1 MEPAAAVTP
10 TPIMMPTMAERAGA
24 LRDICRFIAPGATP
38 EYNGRMGASASLN
51 SVYGLYAMLEKRK
64 EESES
69 VGKYQTMLMGAIIGA
84 FLVWAMPYLIAYI
97 FGVDNIFEP
106 PAGADLP
113 KDLTEK
119 IDSLYQSLLWVVRI
133 VFVFAIM
140 VSVVLL
146 RLDRAR

>member
-1 MEPAAAVTP
+1 
-10 TPIMMPTMAERAGA
+10 
-24 LRDICRFIAPGATP
+24 
-38 EYNGRMGASASLN
+38 
-51 SVYGLYAMLEKRK
+51 MLEKRK

-106 PAGADLP
+106 PADADLP
-113 KDLTEK
+113 DELTDK

-140 VSVVLL
+140 ISVVLL
-146 RLDRAR
+146 RLDHPSRPAR

>member
-1 MEPAAAVTP
+1 
-10 TPIMMPTMAERAGA
+10 
-24 LRDICRFIAPGATP
+24 
-38 EYNGRMGASASLN
+38 
-51 SVYGLYAMLEKRK
+51 MLEKRK

-113 KDLTEK
+113 KDLTKK

>member
-1 MEPAAAVTP
+1 
-10 TPIMMPTMAERAGA
+10 
-24 LRDICRFIAPGATP
+24 
-38 EYNGRMGASASLN
+38 
-51 SVYGLYAMLEKRK
+51 MLEKRK

-69 VGKYQTMLMGAIIGA
+69 VGKYQAMLMGAIIGA

-113 KDLTEK
+113 DELTDK

-140 VSVVLL
+140 ISVVLL
-146 RLDRAR
+146 RLDNPPRPAR

>member
-1 MEPAAAVTP
+1 
-10 TPIMMPTMAERAGA
+10 
-24 LRDICRFIAPGATP
+24 
-38 EYNGRMGASASLN
+38 
-51 SVYGLYAMLEKRK
+51 MLEKRK

-106 PAGADLP
+106 PDGADLP
-113 KDLTEK
+113 KDLTET